1 VSLKQRIFLL
11 LESSTAETRAAKV
24 VRSFIMILIVANVV
38 MVALET
44 VKDIQVHLRTF
55 FRWFEIVSVGVFTI
69 EYLLRIWVCT
79 ASEAY
84 KGALKGRI
92 KYFFSPFA
100 VVDLVAILPF
110 YIPTLVAIDLRFI
123 RALRLLRLLRIFKL
137 GRYSRAARILWN
149 VLKEK
154 KEELGVT
161 FSVVFILLVVASG
174 VVYFAERETQPQV
187 FSSIPAAMWWAVVTL
202 TTVGYGDVYPVTTL
216 GRIFASVIALL
227 GVGFFALPA
236 GILASGLLE
245 QSRRQRGREITRCPH
260 CGKEISQGE

>member
-1 VSLKQRIFLL
+1 
-11 LESSTAETRAAKV
+11 
-24 VRSFIMILIVANVV
+24 MILIVANVV

-44 VKDIQVHLRTF
+44 VKDIQIHITSF
-55 FRWFEIVSVGVFTI
+55 FRWFEVVSVGVFTI
-69 EYLLRIWVCT
+69 EYFLRIWVCT
-79 ASEAY
+79 AGETY

-100 VVDLVAILPF
+100 LVDLVAILPF
-110 YIPTLVAIDLRFI
+110 YVPAFVAIDLRFI

-149 VLKEK
+149 VLMEK
-154 KEELGVT
+154 KEELAVT

-174 VVYFAERETQPQV
+174 VVYFAERKTQPQV

-202 TTVGYGDVYPVTTL
+202 TTVGYGDVYPITTL

-245 QSRRQRGREITRCPH
+245 QSRRQRESQTIRCPH